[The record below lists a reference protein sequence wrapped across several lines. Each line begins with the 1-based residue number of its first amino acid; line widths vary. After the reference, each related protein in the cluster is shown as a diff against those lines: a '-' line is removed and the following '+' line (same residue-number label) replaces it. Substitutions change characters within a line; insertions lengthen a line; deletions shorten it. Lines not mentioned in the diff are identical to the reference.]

1 MYINIY
7 YLCLHY
13 TYISLYIFT
22 AKIIPI
28 VESNIREKYS
38 FEICRLIMTVWVV
51 TKLHMLSKHSCST
64 KMFKS

>member
-22 AKIIPI
+22 AKIITI

-38 FEICRLIMTVWVV
+38 FEICRLIMTDMGCYEVAHVKQ
-51 TKLHMLSKHSCST
+51 TF
-64 KMFKS
+64 MFY

>member
-7 YLCLHY
+7 HLCLHY

-38 FEICRLIMTVWVV
+38 FEICGLIMTDMGCYEVARV
-51 TKLHMLSKHSCST
+51 KQT
-64 KMFKS
+64 KMFY